1 MQYWYFVYDVFQ
13 LAHGA
18 DPSMKNQEGQTPL
31 DLTTVS
37 KLNPIL
43 NLGYYNLTDTY
54 EKAKKPTFGFHWN
67 CLCLSAKFFKNEFF
81 EK

>member
-1 MQYWYFVYDVFQ
+1 

-43 NLGYYNLTDTY
+43 NLGYYNLTDSY
-54 EKAKKPTFGFHWN
+54 EKAKKPTFCFH
-67 CLCLSAKFFKNEFF
+67 
-81 EK
+81 